1 MARDGIVPTTTQA
14 ADYVIAG
21 GGSAGCVLAS
31 RLSEDPNCTVVL
43 LEAGGPGNGFMV
55 KMPSGCYKL
64 LGTPKADWMYMT
76 EPDPSLGGRKVMW
89 TAGKML
95 GGGSAINGMMYIRG
109 SQADYDSWEKDL
121 GCIGWGWNDVLT
133 YFKRSEGFDGAPSQS
148 HSTEGPLGVALP
160 RKVHPLSYAFV
171 DACADL
177 GMRKVDDYCA
187 GDIDGAFIA
196 YVTQRGGQRSSAA
209 RAFLEPAMK
218 RPNLT
223 VITGALVDKVLIED
237 GRATGVQYVKDGK
250 TKTIAA
256 TREVIVSASTMS
268 SPAILLRSG
277 VGPAEEL
284 RALGI
289 EVKVD
294 APEVGKNLQE
304 HSSVQTT
311 VSVDIPTVNTK
322 MGPFHLAVGV
332 LQYLLSG
339 RGIMSMTPVEGMAF
353 LRSEPGLA
361 EPDVKLQ
368 FGPVAFDPVTRKPYH
383 KPGIVIYTNVAK
395 PSSRG
400 EIRLRSANTSDAP
413 VIDHRLLGDPQDV
426 AVMIRGLKA
435 VDDILNAP
443 SFAKH
448 MTGRIAP
455 AERPQTD
462 ADWEERIRTTS
473 GIGYHPVGTCRMG
486 GDERSVVDPRLRVR
500 GVKGLRVADGSI
512 IPIMPSAN
520 TNAPAIMVGEKAAAM
535 IREDAA

>member
-1 MARDGIVPTTTQA
+1 MTIAA

-43 LEAGGPGNGFMV
+43 LEAGGPGDGFMV
-55 KMPSGCYKL
+55 KMPSGSYKL
-64 LGTPKADWMYMT
+64 LGKPKADWMYIT
-76 EPDPSLGGRKVMW
+76 EPDPSLNGRRGVW
-89 TAGKML
+89 SAGKML
-95 GGGSAINGMMYIRG
+95 GGGSSINGMMYIRG

-121 GCIGWGWNDVLT
+121 GCTGWGWNNVLT
-133 YFKRSEGFDGAPSQS
+133 YFKRSEDFDGAPSQS
-148 HSTEGPLGVALP
+148 HSTDGPLGVALP

-171 DACADL
+171 DACADIGL
-177 GMRKVDDYCA
+177 RKVDDYCA

-196 YVTQRGGQRSSAA
+196 FVTQKDGQRSSAA
-209 RAFLEPAMK
+209 LAFLEPAMK

-223 VITGALVDKVLIED
+223 VITGALVDKVQIED
-237 GRATGVQYVKDGK
+237 GVATGVQYVKDGQ
-250 TKTIAA
+250 TKIVAA
-256 TREVIVSASTMS
+256 KREVIVSASTLS

-277 VGPAEEL
+277 IGPADEL
-284 RALGI
+284 HALGI

-304 HSSVQTT
+304 HSSVQTS

-322 MGPFHLAVGV
+322 MGPLHLAMGV

-339 RGIMSMTPVEGMAF
+339 QGIMSMTPVEGMAF
-353 LRSEPGLA
+353 LRSEPGLDQ
-361 EPDVKLQ
+361 PDIKLQ
-368 FGPVAFDPVTRKPYH
+368 FGAFAFDPATRKPYH

-395 PSSRG
+395 PRSRG
-400 EIRLRSANTSDAP
+400 EIRLRSADPMDAP
-413 VIDHRLLGDPQDV
+413 VIDHRLLGDPEDV
-426 AVMIRGLKA
+426 AAMIRGLKA
-435 VDDILNAP
+435 VDAILHAP

-455 AERPQTD
+455 AQKPQTD
-462 ADWEERIRTTS
+462 AEWEERIRSTS

-486 GDERSVVDPRLRVR
+486 GDDRSVVDPRLRVR

-512 IPIMPSAN
+512 MPIMPSAN
-520 TNAPAIMVGEKAAAM
+520 TNAPAIMVGEKAAEM

>member
-1 MARDGIVPTTTQA
+1 MITQE

-31 RLSEDPNCTVVL
+31 RLSEDPKCTVVL

-55 KMPSGCYKL
+55 KMPSGSYKL
-64 LGTPKADWMYMT
+64 LGTPKADWMYMA
-76 EPDPSLGGRKVMW
+76 EADPSLGGRRVMW

-95 GGGSAINGMMYIRG
+95 GGGSSINGMMYIRG
-109 SQADYDSWEKDL
+109 SRADYDSWENDL
-121 GCIGWGWNDVLT
+121 GCSGWGWNNVLT
-133 YFKRSEGFDGAPSQS
+133 YFKRSESFDGGPSQS
-148 HSTEGPLGVALP
+148 HSTDGPLGVALP

-177 GMRKVDDYCA
+177 GIRKVDDYCA

-196 YVTQRGGQRSSAA
+196 YVTQRGGQRSSTAL
-209 RAFLEPAMK
+209 AFLEPALK

-223 VITGALVDKVLIED
+223 VITGALVDKVLIEN
-237 GRATGVQYVKDGK
+237 GRATGVQYVMDGE
-250 TKTIAA
+250 TQTIAA
-256 TREVIVSASTMS
+256 TREVIVSASTMA

-277 VGPAEEL
+277 IGPADEL
-284 RALGI
+284 LALGI
-289 EVKVD
+289 DVKVD

-304 HSSVQTT
+304 HASVQTSVT
-311 VSVDIPTVNTK
+311 VDIPTVNTK
-322 MGPFHLAVGV
+322 MGPFHLAAGV
-332 LQYLLSG
+332 LQFLLSG
-339 RGIMSMTPVEGMAF
+339 RGIMAMTPVEGMAF
-353 LRSEPGLA
+353 VRSQPGLA
-361 EPDVKLQ
+361 APDVKLQ
-368 FGPVAFDPVTRKPYH
+368 FGAFAFDPATRKPYH

-395 PSSRG
+395 PRSRG
-400 EIRLRSANTSDAP
+400 EIRLRSANPLDAP
-413 VIDHRLLGDPQDV
+413 VIDHRLLGDQEDV

-435 VDDILNAP
+435 VDDILHAP

-455 AERPQTD
+455 AQRPQTD
-462 ADWEERIRTTS
+462 AEWEDRIRATS

-512 IPIMPSAN
+512 MPIMPSAN